1 MVYEDDRTESPHIP
15 FFYFSV
21 PSFVVRSV
29 VNLNLNP
36 FTCNVYQM
44 NHNQDKDK
52 SKHPIKYPNNNGRNS
67 FVRVCGH
74 CRYMVVTVIPFSIGA
89 VAVATVHHTMLSAY
103 MASLQ

>member
-1 MVYEDDRTESPHIP
+1 MSDIQQISENTLLWFI
-15 FFYFSV
+15 
-21 PSFVVRSV
+21 
-29 VNLNLNP
+29 
-36 FTCNVYQM
+36 C
-44 NHNQDKDK
+44 
-52 SKHPIKYPNNNGRNS
+52 KHPIKYTNNNGRNS

>member
-1 MVYEDDRTESPHIP
+1 MILV
-15 FFYFSV
+15 F
-21 PSFVVRSV
+21 
-29 VNLNLNP
+29 L
-36 FTCNVYQM
+36 C
-44 NHNQDKDK
+44 
-52 SKHPIKYPNNNGRNS
+52 KHPIKYTNNNGRNS

>member
-1 MVYEDDRTESPHIP
+1 MREKSD
-15 FFYFSV
+15 
-21 PSFVVRSV
+21 FVHLLQIKLHVI
-29 VNLNLNP
+29 
-36 FTCNVYQM
+36 
-44 NHNQDKDK
+44 
-52 SKHPIKYPNNNGRNS
+52 SKHPIKYTNNNGRNS

>member
-15 FFYFSV
+15 FFYFAV

-44 NHNQDKDK
+44 IHNQDKDK
-52 SKHPIKYPNNNGRNS
+52 KITISLGRS
-67 FVRVCGH
+67 TYIHVKAY
-74 CRYMVVTVIPFSIGA
+74 RY
-89 VAVATVHHTMLSAY
+89 L
-103 MASLQ
+103 